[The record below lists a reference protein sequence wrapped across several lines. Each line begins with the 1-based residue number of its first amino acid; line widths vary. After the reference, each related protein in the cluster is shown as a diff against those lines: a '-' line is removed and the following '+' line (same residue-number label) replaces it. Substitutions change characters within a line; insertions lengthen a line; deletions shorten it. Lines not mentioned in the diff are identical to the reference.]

1 VDVLRAGVLGLVV
14 TRHEYAGYGGH
25 PGTVFWSVADA
36 RGVLGSFVPA
46 TGSCRVLGTIHRG
59 VDGVEAL
66 TLYAAACRTR
76 GVTR

>member
-14 TRHEYAGYGGH
+14 TRHEYAGYRGN
-25 PGTVFWSVADA
+25 PGCVFWLVADA
-36 RGVLGSFVPA
+36 RGVLGSWCEG
-46 TGSCRVLGTIHRG
+46 TGSCRVLGKIHRG

-66 TLYAAACRTR
+66 SLYAAACRGR

>member
-25 PGTVFWSVADA
+25 PGTVMWVVSDC
-36 RGVLGSFVPA
+36 RGVLGSFVPS
-46 TGSCRVLGTIHRG
+46 TGSCRVLGRMHAG
-59 VDGVEAL
+59 VDGAEAL
-66 TLYAAACRTR
+66 TLYAAACRGR

>member
-36 RGVLGSFVPA
+36 RGVLAVSYPRPVRAAFWVRFIGA
-46 TGSCRVLGTIHRG
+46 WTGWRR
-59 VDGVEAL
+59 
-66 TLYAAACRTR
+66 
-76 GVTR
+76 

>member
-14 TRHEYAGYGGH
+14 TRHDYGGRT
-25 PGTVFWSVADA
+25 PCVFWVVSDA
-36 RGVLGSFVPA
+36 RGVLGTWCEG